1 MDKVKAIILFANTWS
16 ITDENTGNLR
26 EGMTIEYVM
35 TGNLEPLSNDDGSLG
50 YRTIRETVNIN
61 NAKKIEKVPGI
72 YDITYGYTVRKG
84 RPVMMVKDIDYI
96 SEVV

>member
-1 MDKVKAIILFANTWS
+1 MDKVKAIILFANKWT

-35 TGNLEPLSNDDGSLG
+35 SEDLGPIANEDGSLG
-50 YRTIRETVNIN
+50 YRTIKESVPIN
-61 NAKKIEKVPGI
+61 TAKKIEKVPGI
-72 YDITYGYTVRKG
+72 YDMTFGYTVRKG
-84 RPVMMVKDIDYI
+84 RPILKVMNIDYI

>member
-16 ITDENTGNLR
+16 MTDENTGNLR

-35 TGNLEPLSNDDGSLG
+35 TGDLEPLANEDGSLG
-50 YRTIRETVNIN
+50 YRTIRESVNIN

-72 YDITYGYTVRKG
+72 YDLTFGYSILKG
-84 RPVMMVKDIDYI
+84 RPVLKVMDIEYV